1 MKMLN
6 KHDIRERDEIEHTL
20 AEKSVLS
27 KIKHPFLANLYYSFQ
42 SDDNLYFIMDFIN
55 GGEVFHHLSNEGS
68 FSEERSKYYTAEIV
82 LGLEYL
88 HDHGVIY
95 RDLKPE
101 NLLLNHEG
109 HVVITDFGL
118 SKEGMSDPESTT
130 KTFCGTPEYLA
141 PETIKGERYTKAVD
155 WWSLGTLLFEMMNGL
170 PPFYVRDNEELM
182 YEKILYAPL
191 EIPESFSD
199 DAKDIVQKLLDR
211 DPAIRLSDPDLI
223 KSHPFFKNLDWEKLV
238 NKQITPPF
246 VPDVQSPDD
255 LGNIDAEFLEESI
268 GSDDEGKTKKTKDSQ
283 DFEGFTYK
291 KNQDT

>member
-1 MKMLN
+1 
-6 KHDIRERDEIEHTL
+6 
-20 AEKSVLS
+20 
-27 KIKHPFLANLYYSFQ
+27 
-42 SDDNLYFIMDFIN
+42 MDFIN

-68 FSEERSKYYTAEIV
+68 FSEDRSKFYTAEIV

-109 HVVITDFGL
+109 HVIITDFGL
-118 SKEGMSDPESTT
+118 SKEGMEDPESTT

-141 PETIKGERYTKAVD
+141 PEIIKGERYTKAVD

-191 EIPESFSD
+191 SIPDTFSE
-199 DAKDIVQKLLDR
+199 DAKDIIQKLLDR
-211 DPAIRLSDPDLI
+211 DPIKRLSDPDLI
-223 KSHPFFKNLDWEKLV
+223 KQHPFFKTIDWTLLE
-238 NKQITPPF
+238 NKGISPPF
-246 VPDVQSPDD
+246 VPDVQSPED
-255 LGNIDAEFLEESI
+255 LGNIDQEFLEESI
-268 GSDDEGKTKKTKDSQ
+268 GSDDEGKTKKNKPKDSEE
-283 DFEGFTYK
+283 FMGFTYQK
-291 KNQDT
+291 QPGQNS